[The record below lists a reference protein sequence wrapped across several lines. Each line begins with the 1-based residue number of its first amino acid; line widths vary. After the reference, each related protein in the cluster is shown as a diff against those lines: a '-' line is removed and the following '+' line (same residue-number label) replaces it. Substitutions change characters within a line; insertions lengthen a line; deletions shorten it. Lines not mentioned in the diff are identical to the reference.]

1 MPSMSCVIEVD
12 ESSLSAHGWVT
23 RRGER
28 SAWVDLNAYDGSLD
42 GPFLGGRGELSLYGA
57 PAAMRRLAE
66 AILRAVHEAERL
78 PVPVAERDPAKQACM
93 TAG

>member
-23 RRGER
+23 AHGER
-28 SAWVDLNAYDGSLD
+28 SAWVDLNAYDRSLD
-42 GPFLGGRGELSLYGA
+42 GPFLGRSGELSLYGG

-66 AILRAVHEAERL
+66 AILHAVHEAEHL
-78 PVPVAERDPAKQACM
+78 PVPVADRDTAEQACA
-93 TAG
+93 TAS